1 MDPILFQI
9 NQKPKSK
16 GKPGLP
22 KTPTDVAI
30 VTKNG
35 LEGDFNN
42 FRNTKKDNDPNMA
55 LMILSYDIIKNL
67 NIEGWP
73 VKPGDLGE
81 NLTFSNIAYSKFW
94 PSQRYRIG
102 EIEIEISFICDPC
115 STLKHLPYIG
125 NRKIKDF
132 IKTLVGRRGWYAK
145 VLKPGKIKKGDLLK
159 KINK

>member
-22 KTPTDVAI
+22 KTPIDLAL

-35 LEGDFNN
+35 LKDDFNN
-42 FRNTKKDNDPNMA
+42 FRNLKKNNDPDMA
-55 LMILSYDIIKNL
+55 LMILSCDIINDL
-67 NIEGWP
+67 NTEGWT

-81 NLTFSNIAYSKFW
+81 NLTFSNIDYSEFS
-94 PSQRYRIG
+94 PSQQYKVG
-102 EIEIEISFICDPC
+102 EIEMEISFICDPC
-115 STLKHLPYIG
+115 LTLKHLPYIG
-125 NRKIKDF
+125 NARVKDF

-145 VLKPGKIKKGDLLK
+145 VLKPGKIKKGDLLTR
-159 KINK
+159 I